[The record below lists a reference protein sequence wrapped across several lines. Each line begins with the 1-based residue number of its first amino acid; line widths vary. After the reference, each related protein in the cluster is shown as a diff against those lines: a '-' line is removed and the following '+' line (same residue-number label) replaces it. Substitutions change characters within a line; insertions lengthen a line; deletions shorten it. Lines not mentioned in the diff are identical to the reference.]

1 MNVVKGLYSVA
12 VLIGLA
18 VAFAYANAP
27 AEPPPAVA
35 ATAVDAPQFQVD
47 PFWPKPLPNDW
58 LLGEV
63 SGIAVDSH
71 DVIWIINRPRSLNE
85 DETGLVQS
93 PQISE
98 CCRPAPPVIAFDVE
112 GNIVE
117 HWGGGNPE
125 YEWPQNE
132 HGIFVDYKDNV
143 WIAGNGPDDHQ
154 VLKFTRDGK
163 FLLQIGEAGKTGG
176 SNHTSHLGRPADMEV
191 DPETDEVYI
200 ADGYGN
206 KRVIVFDA
214 DTGEYERHWGAYG
227 EKPSD
232 DDLGAYD
239 PSAPTARQFRN
250 PVHAVRIANDGTV
263 YVADR
268 VNNRIQVFLKNGK
281 FVREVF
287 VAKNTLGAG
296 SAWDVELS
304 PDTAQSILY
313 SADGAN
319 QKIWFLSRAELSIL
333 GSVGRRGRYAGQ
345 FHWVHNV
352 AADSSGNLYTAEV
365 NQGRRTQKFVLQ

>member
-1 MNVVKGLYSVA
+1 MNFVKGLYSVA
-12 VLIGLA
+12 VFVGLA
-18 VAFAYANAP
+18 VAFAYANSP
-27 AEPPPAVA
+27 SESLTPAV
-35 ATAVDAPQFQVD
+35 AVDAPQFKVD

-58 LLGEV
+58 LMGEV

-71 DVIWIINRPRSLNE
+71 DAIWIINRPRSLNE
-85 DETGLVQS
+85 DETGLIQN
-93 PQISE
+93 PPISE
-98 CCRPAPPVIAFDVE
+98 CCRPAPPVIAFDTE
-112 GNIVE
+112 GNIVK
-117 HWGGGNPE
+117 HWGGGSPDCD
-125 YEWPQNE
+125 WPQNE

-163 FLLQIGEAGKTGG
+163 LLLQIGEAGKTSG

-200 ADGYGN
+200 ADGYRN

-214 DTGEYERHWGAYG
+214 DSGEYKRHWGAYG

-232 DDLGAYD
+232 EDLGAYD
-239 PSAPTARQFRN
+239 PKAPVARQFRN
-250 PVHAVRIANDGTV
+250 PVHAVRIANDDNV

-268 VNNRIQVFLKNGK
+268 LNNRIQVFLKSGK

-287 VAKNTLGAG
+287 IAKNTLGAG
-296 SAWDVELS
+296 SVWDVELS
-304 PDTAQSILY
+304 RDRAQSILY
-313 SADGAN
+313 SPDGVN
-319 QKIWFLSRAELSIL
+319 QKIWFLSRNQLSIL
-333 GSVGRRGRYAGQ
+333 GSVGRRGRYARQ

-352 AADSSGNLYTAEV
+352 AADWNGNLYTAEV